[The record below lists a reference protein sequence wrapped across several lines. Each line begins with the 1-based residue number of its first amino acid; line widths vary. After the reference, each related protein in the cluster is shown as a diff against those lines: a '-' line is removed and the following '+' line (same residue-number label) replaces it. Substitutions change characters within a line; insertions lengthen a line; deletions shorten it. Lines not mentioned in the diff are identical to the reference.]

1 MLPVLF
7 SKRSKGFTLIELLVV
22 IAIIAILIGLL
33 LPAVQKVR
41 EAAARMQCSNNLK
54 QLSLGVHD
62 YENAVTKVPP
72 FFGGPGYLPAGQ
84 PVMTANWSGYM
95 LPYLEAGNTLS
106 AAVANGNNT
115 YNSNTAKNPEDIAP
129 IKIFNCPSDPTTWN
143 GHQNAGNNY
152 AANIPVFDPQGPKS
166 ILTSMPKG
174 TSTTVMFA
182 ERYRLC
188 QPSTGGHT
196 DPTWGSSL
204 AGSDNGWWSIPGFGY
219 QTYATKYPGY
229 GGWNGGTGGCC
240 WPDYT
245 STGQSFTGN
254 MGGIAFQVAPTTAAC
269 NWYVT
274 QGPHTGVMEVGMG
287 DGSVRG
293 VNSGIS
299 VTTWVSACTIDS
311 SNPLGSD
318 W

>member
-72 FFGGPGYLPAGQ
+72 FFGGPSYPPAQQ
-84 PVMTANWSGYM
+84 PTIYANWSGYL
-95 LPYLEAGNTLS
+95 LPYLEGGNIVNAAIAASPANNPNTMNIENS
-106 AAVANGNNT
+106 APV
-115 YNSNTAKNPEDIAP
+115 
-129 IKIFNCPSDPTTWN
+129 KIFNCPSDPTTWN
-143 GHQNAGNNY
+143 GHQTAGINY
-152 AANIPVFDPQGPKS
+152 AANIPIFDPQGPKS
-166 ILTSMPKG
+166 IVTGMPKG

-182 ERYRLC
+182 ERYKLC

-196 DPTWGSSL
+196 DATWGSGIN
-204 AGSDNGWWSIPGFGY
+204 GSDNGWWSIPGFGY
-219 QTYATKYPGY
+219 QTYGNKNGGAF
-229 GGWNGGTGGCC
+229 GWNGGTGGCC

-245 STGQSFTGN
+245 STGQSSNGN
-254 MGGIAFQVAPTTAAC
+254 LGGIAFQVAPTTAAC

-293 VNSGIS
+293 VSSGVS
-299 VTTWVSACTIDS
+299 VATWVSACTPDS
-311 SNPLGSD
+311 ANALGSD